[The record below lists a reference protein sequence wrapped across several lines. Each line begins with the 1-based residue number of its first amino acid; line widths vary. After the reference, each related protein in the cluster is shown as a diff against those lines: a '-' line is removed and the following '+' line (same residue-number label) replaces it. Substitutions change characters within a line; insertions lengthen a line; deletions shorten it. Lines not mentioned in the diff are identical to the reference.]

1 MPKHRAMPLRIT
13 SCVVCG
19 ARDECLKVSQ
29 LWGVRRSQQRLRQV
43 VDEIRY
49 GKSLLPTKELEEGI
63 KAHQILEGVRHV
75 EKDLPTI
82 IELINRRSQPF
93 YMTATFCSP
102 TFGGLRCQPDAIL
115 VETKDD
121 TLRFL
126 IIEDKTSNQAR
137 YYTQLYAEAV
147 ILTDRHC
154 LIAPAFEY
162 DKSGLG
168 GRSDQKRLPFFP
180 QIQGI
185 QTIFVDVALNAY
197 GSLKNLQNNPQSSI
211 RFSTNYHMNPG
222 VEPKYY
228 AVTQS
233 KKTIMKALKHP
244 QYIEIEPSAQ
254 MKFTRSGK
262 ELKTYVPKEE
272 LAKTRRKPVSQHTI

>member
-1 MPKHRAMPLRIT
+1 MPKHHAMPLRIT
-13 SCVVCG
+13 SCIVCG

-49 GKSLLPTKELEEGI
+49 GKSLLPTEELELGI
-63 KAHQILEGVRHV
+63 KAHQILEGMRHV
-75 EKDLPTI
+75 EKDLLTI
-82 IELINRRSQPF
+82 VEMVNRRSISF

-115 VETKDD
+115 VERDDD

-162 DKSGLG
+162 DKIGLG
-168 GRSDQKRLPFFP
+168 GSLNQKRLPFYP

-197 GSLKNLQNNPQSSI
+197 RSLKNLRDCPMSPI
-211 RFSTNYHMNPG
+211 RFSTNFHMNPG
-222 VEPKYY
+222 VEPKYFT
-228 AVTQS
+228 VTQS
-233 KKTIMKALKHP
+233 KKAIMKALKHP

-262 ELKTYVPKEE
+262 ELKMYVPKGE
-272 LAKTRRKPVSQHTI
+272 LAKSRLKHVSQQSI